1 MCPPQSLICSALY
14 SSCSTVGIHDG
25 KLDLPSLGIKYCAQ
39 SKMKL
44 ALSGLLN
51 PREGVISLFCSSIC
65 ASYRCHTSNYK
76 LTELKIQKKRGC
88 TSFSVSFCRCK
99 NLTVLVIPNHHLIFN
114 LLVSPYRLSIDP
126 GLLIYMYMTCILLKP
141 DSTKCGTS
149 TDN

>member
-1 MCPPQSLICSALY
+1 MQHR
-14 SSCSTVGIHDG
+14 TVGILDG
-25 KLDLPSLGIKYCAQ
+25 KLDLPSLGIKYCVQ

-51 PREGVISLFCSSIC
+51 PREGVVSLFRSSTC

-76 LTELKIQKKRGC
+76 CMMYEDVPPFL
-88 TSFSVSFCRCK
+88 V
-99 NLTVLVIPNHHLIFN
+99 TVLVIPNHHLIFN

>member
-1 MCPPQSLICSALY
+1 MQHR
-14 SSCSTVGIHDG
+14 TVGILDG
-25 KLDLPSLGIKYCAQ
+25 KLDLPSLGIKYCVQ

-51 PREGVISLFCSSIC
+51 PREGVVSLFCSSTC

-76 LTELKIQKKRGC
+76 LIELKIFKKEDVPP
-88 TSFSVSFCRCK
+88 FLV
-99 NLTVLVIPNHHLIFN
+99 TVLVIPNHHLIFN